1 MNLIKLLDS
10 ICPDTRNAEEK
21 DQFYSRREAF
31 RQFSDF
37 GKKVAI
43 TAVPVSILNAIPTV
57 AKANTE
63 TIIGVLNYALTLEH
77 LEYRYYQNGLDSG
90 IIDVAER
97 PIIQKIRDH
106 ELAHVLFLQ
115 EVIGNVLG
123 GTPVA
128 EPGFDFT
135 AGGNFMPFEDY
146 PTFLALAQAFED
158 TGVRAYKGQ
167 AANVKDSDV
176 VLTAALSIH
185 SVEARHASMVRRLR
199 TKKGQDTVKG
209 WITNNDIGTL
219 PAAAAGI
226 YAGEENVSHAGVNVV
241 NLTGID
247 REAVSEGW
255 DEPLTMEQTLVLIA
269 IGALRVYF

>member
-1 MNLIKLLDS
+1 MNLIKLLDA
-10 ICPDTRNAEEK
+10 ICPDTKTTEEE
-21 DQFYSRREAF
+21 QERFYSRREAF
-31 RQFSDF
+31 RQFSDM
-37 GKKVAI
+37 GKKIALA
-43 TAVPVSILNAIPTV
+43 AVPISILNAIPTI
-57 AKANTE
+57 AKASTE
-63 TIIGVLNYALTLEH
+63 SIIGVLNYALTLEH
-77 LEYRYYQNGLDSG
+77 LEYRYYQTGLDSG
-90 IIDVAER
+90 VIDAAER
-97 PIIQKIRDH
+97 PIFQKIRDH
-106 ELAHVLFLQ
+106 ELAHVNFLK

-123 GTPVA
+123 GTPVT
-128 EPGFDFT
+128 EPSFDFT

-167 AANVKDSDV
+167 AGNVMESDV

-209 WITNNDIGTL
+209 WISGDSFGTL

-226 YAGEENVSHAGVNVV
+226 YAGEGNVTHGGVDVV

-247 REAVSEGW
+247 QVAVSEGW
-255 DEPLTMEQTLVLIA
+255 DEPLTMEQTLGIA
-269 IGALRVYF
+269 GLFL